1 MIWAIEQAYRFNKK
15 YIFYLFLNAFITGV
29 TPVILLLLTQE
40 LINWIQEGKYIIKEG
55 FILLVLLIF
64 AGLCL
69 ELVSNWLSMLIQNSD
84 LKFNSFLHNMIL
96 EKIAKFDCKKL
107 EKSET
112 YDLLNRVKYDDCNSI
127 VDSIKSLFA
136 LGSSIVSIVSY
147 ATMIIKLNLVVLLM
161 ISIFPIIQ
169 FYFYKKINIIEY
181 NVRVTNT
188 ESRRKVGYIF
198 ELLTDSSKFKELKM
212 YSLFSYFSKC
222 SKENQQKCDESVIN
236 INKTKCKLYELF
248 VIIQN
253 VLDFVVVSYLLTK
266 TVTRGIMIGDF
277 VLYNN
282 SIKSYGE
289 CVLDFFSKFSDLHK
303 QMINLIELQT
313 FFNSDEEYHAIHEIQ
328 IHNIEKIVFRNVSY
342 CYENNEVIHNISFEI
357 QKGERICMLGKNG
370 SGKSTLIK
378 LIMGLYS
385 DYDGT
390 ILVNDIDLK
399 KINKDSY
406 RNCISPLFQEF
417 IKYETTI
424 KNNIMYGD
432 LKKQFDFS
440 KIMKEYCLE
449 EFIESENERLGYQFN
464 DGRELSIGQW
474 QKLAIARAGNRSA
487 DLYIFDEPNSAL
499 DVVTEKKILKRIEDS
514 TEKKI
519 SIIIIHRFRKIMN
532 SEYRIMVLKKGV
544 LVEDGTHD
552 SLINQEGEYYNLMSA
567 Q

>member
-1 MIWAIEQAYRFNKK
+1 M
-15 YIFYLFLNAFITGV
+15 V
-29 TPVILLLLTQE
+29 
-40 LINWIQEGKYIIKEG
+40 
-55 FILLVLLIF
+55 
-64 AGLCL
+64 
-69 ELVSNWLSMLIQNSD
+69 
-84 LKFNSFLHNMIL
+84 
-96 EKIAKFDCKKL
+96 
-107 EKSET
+107 
-112 YDLLNRVKYDDCNSI
+112 
-127 VDSIKSLFA
+127 
-136 LGSSIVSIVSY
+136 
-147 ATMIIKLNLVVLLM
+147 
-161 ISIFPIIQ
+161 
-169 FYFYKKINIIEY
+169 
-181 NVRVTNT
+181 
-188 ESRRKVGYIF
+188 
-198 ELLTDSSKFKELKM
+198 
-212 YSLFSYFSKC
+212 FSYFSKC

-474 QKLAIARAGNRSA
+474 QKLAIARAVNRSA

-552 SLINQEGEYYNLMSA
+552 SLINQEGEYYNLMSS